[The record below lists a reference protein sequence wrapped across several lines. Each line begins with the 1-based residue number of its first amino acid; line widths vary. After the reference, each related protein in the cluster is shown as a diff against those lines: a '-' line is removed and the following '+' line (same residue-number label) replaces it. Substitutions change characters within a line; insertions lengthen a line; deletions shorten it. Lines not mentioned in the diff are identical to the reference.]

1 MKMASSEARPLLLDV
16 NVLLALA
23 WPNHQFHGA
32 VVRRLDRRP
41 SPEWA
46 TCLLTQ
52 LGFVRLSSNPA
63 IVGVTKTPGQA
74 LELLS
79 RLIADGHHLY
89 LDKLPS
95 LVSVE
100 NSFRTL
106 LGHQQVTDAYLVA
119 IAEANDAT
127 LLTLDQRLAGT
138 VLTRHRVETIVP

>member
-1 MKMASSEARPLLLDV
+1 MAASKVRPLLLDV

-41 SPEWA
+41 SPKWA

-52 LGFVRLSSNPA
+52 LGFLRLSSNPA
-63 IVGVTKTPGQA
+63 IVGVRKTPAQA
-74 LELLS
+74 LDLLS
-79 RLIADGHHLY
+79 RLIADEHHTY
-89 LDKLPS
+89 LETLPS

-100 NSFRTL
+100 SSFRPL

-127 LLTLDQRLAGT
+127 LLTLDQRLVAT
-138 VLTRHRVETIVP
+138 VIARHRVEAIAP

>member
-1 MKMASSEARPLLLDV
+1 MAASKVRPLLLDV

-63 IVGVTKTPGQA
+63 IVGVRKTPAQA
-74 LELLS
+74 LDLLS
-79 RLIADGHHLY
+79 RLIADEHHTY
-89 LDKLPS
+89 LETLPS

-100 NSFRTL
+100 SSFRPL

-127 LLTLDQRLAGT
+127 LLTLDQRLVAT
-138 VLTRHRVETIVP
+138 VIARHRVEAIAP